1 MQKKRKKKKLSPIR
15 FISVILLI
23 LLSAWFIMTAPGS
36 DNRTVFIGVEKG
48 ESVSSIGHKLKENKL
63 IRSETAFKLAVK
75 QKHADVKI
83 KSGTHKFSSS
93 MGLYAIVNELTK
105 SSYQKS
111 IRITIPE
118 GWTIAQIQK
127 RLDTYT
133 NQCPQIAKK
142 FDDNAL
148 NLGITNYSHLYGP
161 STEGYLF
168 PDTYTVTNETT
179 SKEFIEKM
187 LENFDRKLQAKYMT
201 DIVYCGQKYL
211 NTSDYNEALYKVLTV
226 ASLIE
231 REVKVEGERELVAS
245 VIYNRLNKKM
255 PLQIDATVS
264 YVPGKSTDNKDKV
277 LYKDLKKK
285 TPYNT
290 YVIKGLPKG
299 PICNPGEK
307 CFYAACH
314 PKETDYL
321 YYVAKSDGS
330 HIFGKTLEEH
340 KENIKKAREN

>member
-1 MQKKRKKKKLSPIR
+1 MAKKRKKKKLSPIR
-15 FISVILLI
+15 FISIILLI
-23 LLSAWFIMTAPGS
+23 ILGAWFIMISPGG
-36 DNRTVFIGVEKG
+36 NHNTVFVGIEKG
-48 ESVSSIGHKLKENKL
+48 ESISSIGHKLKENNL
-63 IRSETAFKLAVK
+63 IRSEFAFKLVAK
-75 QKHADVKI
+75 QKHADRKI
-83 KSGTHKFSSS
+83 KYGTHKFSTS

-105 SSYQKS
+105 SSYQRS

-118 GWTIAQIQK
+118 GWTIAQIQN
-127 RLDTYT
+127 RLNTYT
-133 NQCPQIAKK
+133 NQCPKIAKK
-142 FDDNAL
+142 FDDTAL
-148 NLGITNYSHLYGP
+148 NLSVTSYGHLYTT

-179 SKEFIEKM
+179 SLELIEKM
-187 LENFDRKLQAKYMT
+187 LENFDRRVQAKHLT
-201 DIVYCGQKYL
+201 DIVYCGQKYFD
-211 NTSDYNEALYKVLTV
+211 TSDYNEALYKILTV

-245 VIYNRLNKKM
+245 VIYNRLKKGM
-255 PLQIDATVS
+255 PLQIDATITYS
-264 YVPGKSTDNKDKV
+264 PGKSTNNKERV

-321 YYVAKSDGS
+321 YYVAKKDDS
-330 HIFGKTLEEH
+330 HIFAKTLAEH
-340 KENIKKAREN
+340 NENIKKARE